1 MDFQG
6 GMNDEEV
13 GHEMVRTREETLTF
27 YFFIFF
33 FILLFPKN
41 PVSDEVKLVGGGM
54 VGKRA

>member
-1 MDFQG
+1 
-6 GMNDEEV
+6 MNDEEV